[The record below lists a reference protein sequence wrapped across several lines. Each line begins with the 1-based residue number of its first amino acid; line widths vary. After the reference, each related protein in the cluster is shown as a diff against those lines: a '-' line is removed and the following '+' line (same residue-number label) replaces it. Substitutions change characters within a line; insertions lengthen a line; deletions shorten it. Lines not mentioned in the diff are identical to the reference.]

1 MISVSGS
8 VISAT
13 TGFRISE
20 ATIDFKFKDTSEL
33 VKTLITDSSGEFSD
47 EFLPDE
53 TFTAYVTCDGY
64 FPAEYEFDVLN
75 SPLILQSFVLVP
87 DRGDVITLV
96 LTWGE
101 VPIDLDTYLHRFANP
116 DMPDKP
122 EFSIYFAQKYY
133 LENDVVVAELDID
146 NRHGFGLETTSIH
159 DYSGEYEFFC

>member
-1 MISVSGS
+1 M
-8 VISAT
+8 
-13 TGFRISE
+13 
-20 ATIDFKFKDTSEL
+20 
-33 VKTLITDSSGEFSD
+33 
-47 EFLPDE
+47 
-53 TFTAYVTCDGY
+53 
-64 FPAEYEFDVLN
+64 
-75 SPLILQSFVLVP
+75 LVP

-146 NRHGFGLETTSIH
+146 NRHGFGSETTSIH
-159 DYSGEYEFFC
+159 DYSGEYEFFVKDYHSTTFPANATVKIYLPYNPKPIVVTCEDVIGSKKWNVCKIVDGEVTVVNTITS